1 MSTQEAVALYNLAL
15 EELGQ
20 SPIDDF
26 GDASPGAE
34 NAEARYTQTVGFLLG
49 LRTWSFQKTV
59 VQLSR
64 LEAAPS
70 TGYEYAFEIPGAQY
84 VLSVFESLEARD
96 RPLRE
101 GWRVYE
107 GRVHANHETL
117 WAEIPAAND
126 PSAWPPVFRQLVIKA
141 VAEACCMQHTS
152 NRALKADLRQEAYG
166 SAEDYPYGG
175 LVAAATQ
182 LDSQA
187 DKGEEMTVG
196 RGPLLEARD

>member
-1 MSTQEAVALYNLAL
+1 MSDQEAVALYNLAL

-20 SPIDDF
+20 APIDDF
-26 GDASPGAE
+26 GDDSPGAE
-34 NAEARYTQTVGFLLG
+34 NAASRYNQTINFLLG
-49 LRTWSFQKTV
+49 LRTWSFQKSV

-70 TGYEYAFEIPGAQY
+70 TGYDYAFEIPGAKY
-84 VLSVFESLEARD
+84 VLSVFESLADRD
-96 RPLRE
+96 RPLRQ
-101 GWRVYE
+101 GWRVYQNQ
-107 GRVHANHETL
+107 VHSNYETL

-126 PSAWPPVFRQLVIKA
+126 PAAWPPVFRQLAIKA
-141 VAEACCMQHTS
+141 IAEACAMQHTS

-166 SAEDYPYGG
+166 SPEDYPYGG
-175 LVAAATQ
+175 LVAAAIA